1 MTCMQSLPLRRSWV
15 YSHVPLNTCIL
26 VRCVFGEPYTQMA
39 GGKNTIDANINIYWS
54 RAVDLNRRMFRPHA
68 HHTFKGVVYT
78 DGVSIST
85 VRESVN
91 AEPTNNTTRKRK
103 WGRPRQQQPLQLP
116 QQTQTVQQPQQQADC
131 AYIHNL
137 PQTTLQNTAGR
148 CVLVDPGRRDMLY
161 MLHENSTVEDKCMYR
176 YTHSQQ
182 RKEMR
187 VTKHKRIREREKTAE
202 VVTAERRLRAGSYVV
217 PNLQLFEEYLR
228 ARADVA
234 VGLTQ
239 HYNET
244 KCRQR
249 DGATTPGVPLHRKLR
264 LSAYINRQQADQLLV
279 NRLRAKFKPMESDP
293 EPIFIMGN
301 WGAPM
306 TRFHEP
312 IRGKGWRRLLKHAGF
327 EVYLIDEHR
336 TSSLCPNCEEHIS
349 TFLDVPNPRP
359 WMRPRRPIVKCHGLL
374 ACESKPCVQFRG
386 NYLGESEGDVKRRL
400 WNRDL
405 VAVLNF
411 RHILQSLRETGTVPT
426 RFQRQQQTTE
436 AAPAP

>member
-1 MTCMQSLPLRRSWV
+1 MC
-15 YSHVPLNTCIL
+15 
-26 VRCVFGEPYTQMA
+26 
-39 GGKNTIDANINIYWS
+39 
-54 RAVDLNRRMFRPHA
+54 
-68 HHTFKGVVYT
+68 
-78 DGVSIST
+78 
-85 VRESVN
+85 
-91 AEPTNNTTRKRK
+91 
-103 WGRPRQQQPLQLP
+103 
-116 QQTQTVQQPQQQADC
+116 
-131 AYIHNL
+131 
-137 PQTTLQNTAGR
+137 
-148 CVLVDPGRRDMLY
+148 
-161 MLHENSTVEDKCMYR
+161 
-176 YTHSQQ
+176 
-182 RKEMR
+182 

-234 VGLTQ
+234 VGLTR

-336 TSSLCPNCEEHIS
+336 TSSLCPNCEEHIT

-374 ACESKPCVQFRG
+374 A
-386 NYLGESEGDVKRRL
+386 
-400 WNRDL
+400 
-405 VAVLNF
+405 
-411 RHILQSLRETGTVPT
+411 
-426 RFQRQQQTTE
+426 
-436 AAPAP
+436 